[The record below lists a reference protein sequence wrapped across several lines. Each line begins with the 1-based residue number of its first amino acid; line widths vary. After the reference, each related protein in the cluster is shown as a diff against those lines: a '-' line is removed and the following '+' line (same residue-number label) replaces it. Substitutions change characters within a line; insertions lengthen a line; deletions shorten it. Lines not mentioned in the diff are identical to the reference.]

1 LTLDDLIS
9 EKFSPNNHQRARK
22 SLITASILAIV
33 SASIEI
39 VSDEISIFGFSVRIE
54 QETLTASAQIVT
66 LVLLVI
72 FLVRVVPE
80 YLQKYRTFSIKKIDI
95 QASVARASFIEFYHQ
110 PDQDHYDGSP
120 DAELKD
126 LKERLEREKQ
136 ETETFFDKIALFY
149 GAFADAL
156 LNLFV
161 PILLS
166 TIVIFNPELP
176 KAVALAVFAEQT
188 SALEPV
194 DTPYLESIMEKQ

>member
-1 LTLDDLIS
+1 
-9 EKFSPNNHQRARK
+9 
-22 SLITASILAIV
+22 LAIV

-54 QETLTASAQIVT
+54 QETLTATAQIVT

-80 YLQKYRTFSIKKIDI
+80 YLQRYRTFSIKKINI

-126 LKERLEREKQ
+126 LEERLEREKR
-136 ETETFFDKIALFY
+136 ETETLLDKVALFY

-156 LNLFV
+156 LNHLF

-166 TIVIFNPELP
+166 IIVILNPEIS

-188 SALEPV
+188 SALGPV
-194 DTPYLESIMEKQ
+194 DTSYLESILENQ